1 MRNDLDL
8 PIALL
13 ADLDRVA
20 QVPRAA
26 IDFDAVVQELLK
38 GGDVEDLVRGGLGGV
53 DDVLHL
59 EKVVSMSFETTAA
72 E

>member
-26 IDFDAVVQELLK
+26 IDFDAVVKELLK
-38 GGDVEDLVRGGLGGV
+38 CRDVEDLVGGGLGGI
-53 DDVLHL
+53 DDVLHWR
-59 EKVVSMSFETTAA
+59 TGN
-72 E
+72 